1 MSRRQ
6 AAARRIWDGSRAL
19 AHRIAD
25 RAAAW
30 VRHGPTRA
38 HRVVRT
44 LLLLGGLY
52 VLARIVRAAPTL
64 MWALITVWL
73 WRAWRAVAPTP
84 EPEPEQAPADPVLT
98 VLWECLGD
106 RDRVHLSTVLAH
118 LQEHGQGKGWT
129 VTDLRVRL
137 EALGIPVRPK
147 VKVSGVPTRGI
158 LAADLPPLSRTVGQ
172 ETPSGPSPTV

>member
-6 AAARRIWDGSRAL
+6 AAARRLWDGSRAL
-19 AHRIAD
+19 TRRLGD

-30 VRHGPTRA
+30 VRRGPTRT
-38 HRVVRT
+38 HRVVRA
-44 LLLLGGLY
+44 LLLVAGLY
-52 VLARIVRAAPTL
+52 LVARIVRAAPTL
-64 MWALITVWL
+64 MWALTTVWL
-73 WRAWRAVAPTP
+73 WRAWRAVTHT
-84 EPEPEQAPADPVLT
+84 PEPEQAPADPVLT

-147 VKVSGVPTRGI
+147 VKVGGVPTRGI
-158 LAADLPPLSRTVGQ
+158 LAADLPPLSRPVGQ
-172 ETPSGPSPTV
+172 DTPSRPSPTV